1 MLDSFCKIAQNVS
14 NHLQE
19 RCFSTK
25 KKLVNNIMGGK
36 YIMDVKKRKEFILYI
51 AKSFF
56 SAYKD
61 RVCQEEVLGVPPVLQ
76 PHT

>member
-1 MLDSFCKIAQNVS
+1 
-14 NHLQE
+14 
-19 RCFSTK
+19 
-25 KKLVNNIMGGK
+25 MGGK

-76 PHT
+76 PHTWEKAQSCDALKGPTLKT